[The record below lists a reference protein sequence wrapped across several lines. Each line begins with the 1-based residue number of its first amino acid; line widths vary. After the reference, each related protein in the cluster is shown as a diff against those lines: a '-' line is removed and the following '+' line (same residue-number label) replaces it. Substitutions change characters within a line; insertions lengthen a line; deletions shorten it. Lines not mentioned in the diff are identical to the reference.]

1 MIGPMTI
8 TARYPAACACCPVPI
23 RVGDQIE
30 WVKGRPAVH
39 ARCAG
44 KAGAPIA
51 KPADAPRKA
60 PAGKRTGC
68 SCGSRVDAFG
78 DLIPSRSDCWTC
90 RHDA

>member
-1 MIGPMTI
+1 MTI

-30 WVKGRPAVH
+30 WVKGRPSVH

-51 KPADAPRKA
+51 QPAAARKPAAA
-60 PAGKRTGC
+60 AAGKRTGC
-68 SCGSRVDAFG
+68 SCGSCVDAYG
-78 DLIPSRSDCWTC
+78 DLIPRASDCWTC